1 MSFNNFISFLQQI
14 LTMVD
19 ENDRCSIALATSIL
33 SSTIALAEASGKVD
47 PITRRTMRMAENSF
61 YDLVSHSKEFAGEPG
76 DYKGNEQKRRKLGL
90 MLKPGC

>member
-47 PITRRTMRMAENSF
+47 PITRRSSISST
-61 YDLVSHSKEFAGEPG
+61 GITG
-76 DYKGNEQKRRKLGL
+76 D
-90 MLKPGC
+90 